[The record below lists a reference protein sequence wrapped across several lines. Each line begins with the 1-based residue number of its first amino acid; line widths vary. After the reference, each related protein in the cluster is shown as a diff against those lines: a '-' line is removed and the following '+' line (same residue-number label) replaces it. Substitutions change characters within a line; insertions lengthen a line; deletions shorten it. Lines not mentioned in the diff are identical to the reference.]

1 MWFPCPP
8 RRNPFRIYQS
18 LFGGPSDYPE
28 PLLLYPPAEE
38 IGGDTEQK
46 RQGFPVYRRKLNGLV
61 YSLSRS
67 YTWSFVKSSGSPL
80 FIPSPPPL
88 EIGGRR

>member
-1 MWFPCPP
+1 MWSVNPP
-8 RRNPFRIYQS
+8 RAPVARIYRAFFYG
-18 LFGGPSDYPE
+18 LLTHPE

-67 YTWSFVKSSGSPL
+67 YTWFFVKSSGSPYL
-80 FIPSPPPL
+80 FHL
-88 EIGGRR
+88 LRL